1 MNTTTVLET
10 MFSVHGKRPLEA
22 QFNEYLKVFDQIG
35 LNDSVKVFEHVRD
48 KEDKFPT
55 IRQMRGIIGNLGIW
69 GKPKA
74 IINYDDCYYCQG
86 VGYIPYLLSPKKV
99 NRITKYTT
107 MVMACK
113 CSAGQDLP
121 ESVHRY
127 FDAHKDVQF
136 EREETGEYCD
146 ISYPVLVTI
155 KQGEFNDILRSKE

>member
-74 IINYDDCYYCQG
+74 TIQYDDCYYCQG
-86 VGYIPYLLSPKKV
+86 VGYIPYLLSPKTVKK
-99 NRITKYTT
+99 ISKYTT
-107 MVMACK
+107 TVMACK

-121 ESVHRY
+121 ESVQRY
-127 FDAHKDVQF
+127 FDVHKSVQF
-136 EREETGEYCD
+136 EEEEEGELKD
-146 ISYPVLVTI
+146 VAYPVLVTV
-155 KQGEFNDILRSKE
+155 KQTEFNDILRAKE